1 MRSIT
6 SGLAAANPGGEP
18 AAEHRVGD
26 RARPLRRGRSPPARS
41 SAAAGRAAPR
51 CSTGPAARPAR
62 ARAAAT
68 HMLIIPP
75 IDSPHSDARSI
86 PSRSR
91 SASKSPPRSA
101 IEYGPGGTGEDPWPR
116 MS

>member
-6 SGLAAANPGGEP
+6 SGLAAVNPGVNQRP
-18 AAEHRVGD
+18 STASAIAPTPS
-26 RARPLRRGRSPPARS
+26 ARTVAARS
-41 SAAAGRAAPR
+41 IQLSRGPSCADVQHRTSR
-51 CSTGPAARPAR
+51 STRSGAC
-62 ARAAAT
+62 AAT